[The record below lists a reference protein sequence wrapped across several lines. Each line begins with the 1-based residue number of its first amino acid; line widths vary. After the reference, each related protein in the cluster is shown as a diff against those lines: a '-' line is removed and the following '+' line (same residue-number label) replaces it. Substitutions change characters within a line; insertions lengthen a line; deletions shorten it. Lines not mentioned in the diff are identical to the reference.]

1 MRMIEIDVQA
11 VFSVSTSKSR
21 YLLSHVS
28 SSPILIGSPALDF
41 YSCYNR
47 YRNTPYLI
55 SVSLHIAPIRIV
67 FGFNIENNKMLIKTW
82 NVQWHTRVAETIN
95 KCRVGIFLNLDACC
109 ITRQ

>member
-1 MRMIEIDVQA
+1 MRMIEIEVQA
-11 VFSVSTSKSR
+11 VFYVSTSKSR

-28 SSPILIGSPALDF
+28 SSPTLIHSLALDF
-41 YSCYNR
+41 YY
-47 YRNTPYLI
+47 TPYII
-55 SVSLHIAPIRIV
+55 SVSLHIAPIQIV

-82 NVQWHTRVAETIN
+82 NVLWHTRVAETIN

>member
-21 YLLSHVS
+21 YLLSHVC
-28 SSPILIGSPALDF
+28 SSPTLIGSLALNF
-41 YSCYNR
+41 YTL
-47 YRNTPYLI
+47 NTPYII
-55 SVSLHIAPIRIV
+55 SVSLHIAPIQIV
-67 FGFNIENNKMLIKTW
+67 FRFNIENNKMFIKTW
-82 NVQWHTRVAETIN
+82 NVLWHTRVAETIN

>member
-11 VFSVSTSKSR
+11 VFYVSTSKNR

-28 SSPILIGSPALDF
+28 SSPTLIDSLALDF
-41 YSCYNR
+41 YSCYN
-47 YRNTPYLI
+47 NTPYII
-55 SVSLHIAPIRIV
+55 SVSLNIAPIQIV

-82 NVQWHTRVAETIN
+82 NVLWHTRVAETIN
-95 KCRVGIFLNLDACC
+95 KCRVGIFLNLAACC

>member
-21 YLLSHVS
+21 YLLSHVC
-28 SSPILIGSPALDF
+28 SSPTLIGSLALDF
-41 YSCYNR
+41 YSY
-47 YRNTPYLI
+47 TPYII

-82 NVQWHTRVAETIN
+82 NVLWHTRVAETIN
-95 KCRVGIFLNLDACC
+95 KCRVGIFLTLDACC